1 MHIKWDVVISSSLR
15 LLMKVWIWY
24 RCQNT
29 IKYYFDNNGEQL
41 DFYKNYISK
50 HGAKKRMFLLS
61 LHWKKRMIS
70 NLFDKSCTQENVQLH
85 IQRGESWLRES
96 VYPKSTISC
105 FW

>member
-29 IKYYFDNNGEQL
+29 IKNYFDNNGEQL

-61 LHWKKRMIS
+61 LHCKKRMIS
-70 NLFDKSCTQENVQLH
+70 NLFDKNCTQENVQLH